1 MVSPNFDKHFFIQCD
16 ASNVGIGAVIFKRVE
31 NDGEHPIEFFSEKL
45 TKTQQNYTV
54 TEKECYAVIRAVEK
68 FRHFIDLLS
77 FTVITD
83 HSSLK
88 WLMNQKDLCG
98 RLGRWSL
105 RIQRFSFD
113 IIHRRGTQNVVPD
126 LLSRLELEEISLDE
140 SAQLIDLNS
149 DAFQSESYS
158 SLIDTIIQNAPN
170 LPDLLVK
177 DKYIY
182 KRTCFSDGIP
192 VNEDHSWKLWIPKLL
207 TDSIIEKVH
216 CSDVSLHCGI
226 GKTLFKIREYFYWP
240 GMCIQIRKY
249 IQNCDLCKEC
259 KPTNR
264 ILRPK
269 HGAQVQTQRAFQ
281 KIYIDFLGPYTR
293 SKRQNSFIFIVLD
306 HQTKFVLLKALRKA
320 ISQSVIKFLIDEVF
334 YKFGVPEVIH
344 SDNGKQFISND
355 FKTMVDTFG
364 IKHMKTAFHAPQAN
378 ASERVNQSIL
388 AAIRTNLKN
397 DQSDWD
403 KNLANIECALRSSIH
418 SSIGVTPYFAL
429 FGQNMITHASAYAL
443 ARKLNVLGE
452 GDINIIPKESKI
464 QIIREQMK
472 AKLDKAYDKNVKS
485 YNKRSRDIIY
495 REGQEVFRKNYILS
509 DFKKGINAKLCKPW
523 LKCRI
528 RKAVGRSIYEI
539 ETTKGEYIGVIHAKD
554 LK

>member
-1 MVSPNFDKHFFIQCD
+1 M
-16 ASNVGIGAVIFKRVE
+16 
-31 NDGEHPIEFFSEKL
+31 
-45 TKTQQNYTV
+45 
-54 TEKECYAVIRAVEK
+54 
-68 FRHFIDLLS
+68 
-77 FTVITD
+77 
-83 HSSLK
+83 
-88 WLMNQKDLCG
+88 
-98 RLGRWSL
+98 
-105 RIQRFSFD
+105 
-113 IIHRRGTQNVVPD
+113 
-126 LLSRLELEEISLDE
+126 
-140 SAQLIDLNS
+140 
-149 DAFQSESYS
+149 
-158 SLIDTIIQNAPN
+158 
-170 LPDLLVK
+170 
-177 DKYIY
+177 
-182 KRTCFSDGIP
+182 
-192 VNEDHSWKLWIPKLL
+192 
-207 TDSIIEKVH
+207 
-216 CSDVSLHCGI
+216 
-226 GKTLFKIREYFYWP
+226 
-240 GMCIQIRKY
+240 
-249 IQNCDLCKEC
+249 
-259 KPTNR
+259 
-264 ILRPK
+264 
-269 HGAQVQTQRAFQ
+269 
-281 KIYIDFLGPYTR
+281 
-293 SKRQNSFIFIVLD
+293 
-306 HQTKFVLLKALRKA
+306 
-320 ISQSVIKFLIDEVF
+320 
-334 YKFGVPEVIH
+334 PEVIH

-378 ASERVNQSIL
+378 AGERVNQSIL

-539 ETTKGEYIGVIHAKD
+539 KTTKGEYIGVIHAKD